1 VTDFLIVQQ
10 VQGPPGATTINV
22 TGTGFVH
29 ITGGT
34 VDGAARAVNLASNG
48 AGGDVTGVLAVANGG
63 TGLSTGGTNNQ
74 VAQWLGGIF
83 TWAALN
89 LATASLTNALPVANG
104 GTGITTGG
112 TNGQIATWAGGIFT
126 WASSL
131 PTAAFPALTGDVTT
145 PGGSLVTTVV
155 AISGAS
161 PIPITPNNLQWVS
174 GATAP
179 NLSQA
184 GTGPLNGTAPFIT
197 ISPQAANAGGNSSAG
212 GVTVVLGKAT
222 GSGTEANFQVTDN
235 GLNVF
240 AVKAKEGTLTSSYLY
255 LSSIS
260 ISSATTFTLFGDGT
274 NVTLNTPSGGG
285 VLSFAFANGAA
296 LKITSGNIQ
305 PQIASMSWLSTA
317 GTPLITQ
324 AAGAGAGGSF
334 SIIAQGAG
342 GTADGGPLIL
352 GGGAHLGASQ
362 VDGSIQL
369 TTPVNMGEVEFTPVN
384 GAQTLTN
391 AQSNG
396 NILHLLAGATG
407 GFTINYL
414 RRIADPS
421 LIFVRNDTSQTATIA
436 YQSGGT
442 VTVATATSAL
452 IASTGSNL
460 VKILIGT

>member
-10 VQGPPGATTINV
+10 IQGPPGATSLNV

-29 ITGGT
+29 VTTGT
-34 VDGAARAVNLASNG
+34 VDGAAKSVNLASNG

-63 TGLSTGGTNNQ
+63 TGLSAGGTNNQ
-74 VAQWLGGIF
+74 IAQWLGGIF

-179 NLSQA
+179 KISQA
-184 GTGPLNGTAPFIT
+184 GNGPLNGTAASIT
-197 ISPQAANAGGNSSAG
+197 ISPQAANAGGNSSSG
-212 GVTVVLGKAT
+212 NVTVTLTQAT
-222 GSGTEANFQVTDN
+222 GSGAEANFQVTDSA
-235 GLNVF
+235 LNVF
-240 AVKAKEGTLTSSYLY
+240 AVKAKDGVTTSAYLY

-260 ISSATTFTLFGDGT
+260 VSSLTTFTLFGDGT

-285 VLSFAFANGAA
+285 TMSFAFANGAA
-296 LKITSGNIQ
+296 LKLTSSNIQ
-305 PQIASMSWLSTA
+305 PQIASFSWLSSVTS
-317 GTPLITQ
+317 PVITQ
-324 AAGAGAGGSF
+324 AAGGGAGTSL
-334 SIIAQGAG
+334 SITAQAG
-342 GTADGGPLIL
+342 GGSSDGGALIL
-352 GGGAHLGASQ
+352 GGGAHSGASQ

-384 GAQTLTN
+384 GANALTN

-396 NILHLLAGATG
+396 NILHLLAGASA
-407 GFTINYL
+407 GFTITYL